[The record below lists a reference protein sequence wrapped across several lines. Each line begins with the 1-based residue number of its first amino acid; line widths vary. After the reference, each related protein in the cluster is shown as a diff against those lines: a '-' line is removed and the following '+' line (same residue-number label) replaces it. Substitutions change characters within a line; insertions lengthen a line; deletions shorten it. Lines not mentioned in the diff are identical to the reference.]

1 MKVHSPYPK
10 PTRRCDSRAAG
21 NVRYDVGPRA
31 RSVRTVRLGSALLLV
46 SRRLGTRR
54 TTDEQW
60 DEKCDAASTF
70 SLSSDNRTVGRQ
82 SLEIEQ
88 PAHSAPW
95 SSGNIDEPPVRSPVS
110 RAQNVEDRLSGCVL
124 VQGPSGRAV
133 LGTSVGCRRACSSAG
148 CLPDWPLHRFL
159 GHYEF
164 MLWVPDR
171 EDRTRCFSDDFF
183 GHAAHHQ
190 MSGKA
195 VTMRSHDD

>member
-110 RAQNVEDRLSGCVL
+110 RAQKRGGPPERMRPRPGPIGSRCPRDVGGLPPSVL
-124 VQGPSGRAV
+124 VGWLSTRLAPSPLPRPLRIHALGAGP
-133 LGTSVGCRRACSSAG
+133 
-148 CLPDWPLHRFL
+148 
-159 GHYEF
+159 
-164 MLWVPDR
+164 
-171 EDRTRCFSDDFF
+171 
-183 GHAAHHQ
+183 
-190 MSGKA
+190 
-195 VTMRSHDD
+195 